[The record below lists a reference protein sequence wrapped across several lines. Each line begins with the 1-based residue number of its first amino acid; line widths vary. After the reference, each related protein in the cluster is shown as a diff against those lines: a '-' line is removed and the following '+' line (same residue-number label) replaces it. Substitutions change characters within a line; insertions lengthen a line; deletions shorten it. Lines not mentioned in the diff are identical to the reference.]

1 MVQFS
6 SVAAG
11 WRMSD
16 NAPTPELVALLASDP
31 VTMFA
36 MAEAFRKAHDEHTG
50 LKVAKIY
57 AAGQRAE
64 ANVIVGLRAA
74 LEVLSTRAATVPG
87 AGGGDGVSADL
98 SMLVRRLALDIR
110 ALADED
116 VPAEKSRLERANK
129 AIDYLR
135 RKGLD
140 GSPLRDDIQPATP
153 ASNLPGRL
161 IELLNSMVEQ
171 DGLAVAN
178 DSLSTVSSL
187 LEEVLAAI
195 PSYRKV
201 IDITTIAMIVR
212 DVCETE
218 PADPDRPDSV
228 VITVQ
233 EMENILADRLGVIL
247 DE

>member
-1 MVQFS
+1 MQS
-6 SVAAG
+6 ASVDVG
-11 WRMSD
+11 WEMT
-16 NAPTPELVALLASDP
+16 TP
-31 VTMFA
+31 
-36 MAEAFRKAHDEHTG
+36 
-50 LKVAKIY
+50 
-57 AAGQRAE
+57 
-64 ANVIVGLRAA
+64 
-74 LEVLSTRAATVPG
+74 
-87 AGGGDGVSADL
+87 DL
-98 SMLVRRLALDIR
+98 QA
-110 ALADED
+110 
-116 VPAEKSRLERANK
+116 
-129 AIDYLR
+129 
-135 RKGLD
+135 
-140 GSPLRDDIQPATP
+140 
-153 ASNLPGRL
+153 L

-233 EMENILADRLGVIL
+233 ELENILADRLGVIL